1 VFIGCSVSI
10 DTAEGWFG
18 LCIDRGWLFKNYSSF
33 YLGYCVVYSV
43 IGFVSEKMNFWFW
56 HFCKKVM
63 IAHFGCCAKE
73 P

>member
-1 VFIGCSVSI
+1 VFLLIQRKVGLSFVSI
-10 DTAEGWFG
+10 EVGSLKTT
-18 LCIDRGWLFKNYSSF
+18 SF